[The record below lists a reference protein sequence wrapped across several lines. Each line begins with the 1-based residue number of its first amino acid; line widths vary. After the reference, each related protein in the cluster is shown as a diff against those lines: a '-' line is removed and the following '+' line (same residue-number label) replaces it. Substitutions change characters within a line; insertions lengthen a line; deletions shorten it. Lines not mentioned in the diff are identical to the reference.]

1 MAVTRAPHE
10 LSAAAAAA
18 AIRAG
23 RLTSL
28 ELVDACLARIAERE
42 PEVRAWQ
49 SLDADAARAA
59 ARRRDAEPP
68 RGPLHGVPIGV
79 KDIIDTADLPTGY
92 GTPIYAGHRPQ
103 RDAACVALAL
113 RAGAVLLGK
122 TVSTELA
129 YFTPGPTRNPRR
141 ATHTPGGS
149 SSGSAAAVADRM
161 VALAFG
167 TQTAGSIT
175 RPASFCGVVGY
186 KPTFGALPMD
196 GIKPFAPTL
205 DTLGVLTRDVDDVA
219 LLRAALLGEAFVPF
233 AQARPLPRIG
243 LCRTPWWSAA
253 DASTRDGI
261 EACVA
266 RLARRGAP
274 VTDVALPASCDSLV
288 EVQRTVMA
296 YEAARSLAVEHAQH
310 RSRLGAPLVEL
321 LDTGARLSP
330 DEHRRALAV
339 AAQARRDVASLFV
352 GCDVLLA
359 PAAIGEAPA
368 GLAAT
373 GDPLFARAWTL
384 LGPPT
389 VTLPAFTGP
398 SGLPVGVQLI
408 GAHGDDARLLAAAH
422 ALAVALG
429 PAA

>member
-18 AIRAG
+18 AIHAG

-28 ELVDACLARIAERE
+28 ELVEACPALFAGGPRG
-42 PEVRAWQ
+42 VRGG
-49 SLDADAARAA
+49 LRPHADAARAA
-59 ARRRDAEPP
+59 ARRRDAEPA

-92 GTPIYAGHRPQ
+92 GTPIYEGHRPQ
-103 RDAACVALAL
+103 HDAACVALAL

-129 YFTPGPTRNPRR
+129 YFSPGPTRNPHRSM
-141 ATHTPGGS
+141 HTPGGS
-149 SSGSAAAVADRM
+149 SSGSAAAVADAM
-161 VALAFG
+161 VPLAFG

-186 KPTFGALPMD
+186 KPSFGALPMD
-196 GIKPFAPTL
+196 GIKPFAPSL
-205 DTLGVLTRDVDDVA
+205 DTLGVLARNVDDAA

-233 AQARPLPRIG
+233 DQARPLPRVG
-243 LCRTPWWSAA
+243 LCRTPWWQAA

-261 EACVA
+261 EACAA

-274 VTDVALPASCDSLV
+274 VTEVAMPASCDALV
-288 EVQRTVMA
+288 EVQRTVMT

-310 RSRLGAPLVEL
+310 RARLGTPLIEL
-321 LDTGARLSP
+321 LDTGARMPL
-330 DEHRRALAV
+330 DEHRRALA
-339 AAQARRDVASLFV
+339 AAARARHDVARLFD
-352 GCDVLLA
+352 GCDLLLA

-384 LGPPT
+384 LGLPT

-398 SGLPVGVQLI
+398 SGLPVGVQLV
-408 GAHGDDARLLAAAH
+408 GACGDDARLLAAAH
-422 ALAVALG
+422 ALAAALD
-429 PAA
+429 AAA